1 MLFRHARNAGALAV
15 ALAGLWS
22 AQAGATEMVYQPI
35 NPSFGGNPLYGS
47 YLLNSALATNK
58 HTDPALDSANTG
70 LEDKTPLQTF
80 NDTLERAI
88 LSRLATAASSKIIGA
103 DGKFIPGRL
112 ETDNFTI
119 DVADLGGGVLS
130 ITTIDKVTGAV
141 TSFQVSQ

>member
-1 MLFRHARNAGALAV
+1 MKRRHGRYTAAWLALA
-15 ALAGLWS
+15 AGMLS
-22 AQAGATEMVYQPI
+22 QGAGATEMVYQPL

-58 HTDPALDSANTG
+58 HKDPDIEDSSSG
-70 LEDKTPLQTF
+70 FEEKSPLETF

-103 DGKFIPGRL
+103 NGQFIPGRL

-141 TSFQVSQ
+141 TTFQVSQ

>member
-1 MLFRHARNAGALAV
+1 MKRRHGRYTTAWLAFAAAMLSQG
-15 ALAGLWS
+15 
-22 AQAGATEMVYQPI
+22 AGATEMVYQPL

-58 HTDPALDSANTG
+58 HKDPDIEDSSSG
-70 LEDKTPLQTF
+70 FEQKSPLETF

-88 LSRLATAASSKIIGA
+88 LSRLATAASSKIIGSN
-103 DGKFIPGRL
+103 GQFIPGRL

-141 TSFQVSQ
+141 TTFQVSQ